1 MTVNQITAGLIRQG
15 AQLRAEGDQLT
26 IRVPK
31 GAAIPQRERLAGHKE
46 EILALLRKLSA
57 GSVSVQ
63 PLSLGQKALWFLYQL
78 APNSVAYNIE
88 SAARITTDLNIE
100 RLRESFQAV
109 TNRHACLRTTF
120 IAIEGEPVQVVHDSA
135 KVEFE
140 VTQTPGW
147 SMDRI
152 RERIELA
159 VDRPFDLERGPV
171 LRMNLLVRSA
181 KEHFVILTIHH
192 IVADLL
198 SLDVINSDL
207 YRLYYEE
214 PSAVSTLPSLTSQYS
229 DYVRWQIEMLS
240 GLRGEQL
247 WAYWQ
252 KQLSGELPLLN
263 LQTDRPRPGVQTYSG
278 STHCFELNE
287 ALTRS
292 LKEVAKT
299 ERATLYVT
307 ALAAYCALLHRYT
320 GQDDILLGSPM
331 AGRSQPEFDGI
342 VGYFVNPVVMRANF
356 SGNPTFRALLCQVRA
371 MVLSALEHADYP
383 FGLLVERLHPVR
395 DPSRS
400 PIFQSAF
407 VWSNFRPKPGRQD
420 APSSS
425 VSDKVSTQIA
435 SPQLELEPIA
445 GGQRGSEFDLVL
457 TIFEEPKSLTVQW
470 RYNTDL
476 FDAGSV
482 IRMTSHFRNLLEGIT
497 ANPDRHLSEF
507 SLLTE
512 PERHQ
517 LLVDWN
523 DTKRDY
529 PKEKCLHELIE
540 AQAERTPDAVA
551 VVFEDKELTY
561 RELNARANQL
571 AHYLKSVGV
580 VPDMLIG
587 VYLERSIE
595 MVVALLGILKAG
607 GAYVP
612 LDPTYPI
619 ERLSVMV
626 EDAQLSIIVTQ
637 PELIEKLPAHEAQ
650 LIALTPYW
658 SQFCGESEENPTP
671 NTDASNLAYVIYTSG
686 STGKPKGVQIPRSA
700 LSNFLHSMSERP
712 GITSQDTLLAVTTL
726 SFDIAGLEIHLPL
739 SLGARVVL
747 MRREN
752 AADGGKLAERIKN
765 SGATIMQAT
774 PATWR
779 LLLES
784 GWQGNKQLKIL
795 CGGEALPRE
804 LANQLIEKSASLWNM
819 YGPTETTIWSTVH
832 QVSSTEGPVLVGRPI
847 ANTRIYILDRYMQ
860 PTPIGVPGELCI
872 GGTGVARG
880 YLNRSE
886 LTEEKFIADP
896 FSQEPGARIYR
907 TGDRARYLADGNI
920 ELLGRIDHQVKV
932 RGFRIELGEIEA
944 VLREHPAL
952 RDAVVLAREDVPG
965 DKRLVGYVV
974 AADTPPTTGEL
985 RSFLQQK
992 LPDYMVPG
1000 VFVFLE
1006 ALPLT
1011 PNGKVDRRA
1020 LPVPDMAR
1028 PELESVF
1035 VAPES
1040 GVEKTLA
1047 EIWRAVLGLERVG
1060 IHDNFFD
1067 LGGHSLLLAK
1077 VHSQFQ
1083 AAFGREV
1090 AMIDLFRY
1098 PTISALAKYL
1108 NNAPG
1113 EDSLKESANRAE
1125 RRRSAMQQQQ
1135 LRMQSIA
1142 ETRTALRRG

>member
-1 MTVNQITAGLIRQG
+1 M
-15 AQLRAEGDQLT
+15 D
-26 IRVPK
+26 
-31 GAAIPQRERLAGHKE
+31 KE
-46 EILALLRKLSA
+46 A
-57 GSVSVQ
+57 
-63 PLSLGQKALWFLYQL
+63 
-78 APNSVAYNIE
+78 
-88 SAARITTDLNIE
+88 
-100 RLRESFQAV
+100 
-109 TNRHACLRTTF
+109 
-120 IAIEGEPVQVVHDSA
+120 
-135 KVEFE
+135 
-140 VTQTPGW
+140 
-147 SMDRI
+147 
-152 RERIELA
+152 
-159 VDRPFDLERGPV
+159 DRPFDLERGPV
-171 LRMNLLVRSA
+171 LRAHLFVRSTN
-181 KEHFVILTIHH
+181 EHFLLITAHH
-192 IVADLL
+192 IAVDAMSIDVLTHDLRKFYNREPLRPL
-198 SLDVINSDL
+198 SFH
-207 YRLYYEE
+207 
-214 PSAVSTLPSLTSQYS
+214 YS
-229 DYVRWQIEMLS
+229 DYVRWQVEMLAS
-240 GLRGEQL
+240 PRGDQL
-247 WAYWQ
+247 WQHWQ
-252 KQLSGELPLLN
+252 KQLSGELPVLN
-263 LQTDRPRPGVQTYSG
+263 LPTDRRRPAVQTYRG
-278 STHCFELNE
+278 ATHSFVLNE
-287 ALTRS
+287 DLTRS
-292 LKEVAKT
+292 LKEVAKDNH
-299 ERATLYVT
+299 ATLYMT
-307 ALAAYCALLHRYT
+307 LLAVFQVLLYRYT
-320 GQDDILLGSPM
+320 GQEDISVGSPM
-331 AGRSQPEFDGI
+331 ASRSQGDFTGI
-342 VGYFVNPVVMRANF
+342 VGYFVNPVVMRVNL
-356 SGNPTFRALLCQVRA
+356 SGNPTFKAFLTHVRQT
-371 MVLSALEHADYP
+371 VLAVFELADYP
-383 FGLLVERLHPVR
+383 FPLLVERLHPDR

-400 PIFQSAF
+400 PLFQSAF
-407 VWSNFRPKPGRQD
+407 AWINYRQKSGIEEVPSFKSNQTTPQIDSPK
-420 APSSS
+420 
-425 VSDKVSTQIA
+425 
-435 SPQLELEPIA
+435 LELELIG
-445 GGQRGSEFDLVL
+445 GGQRGSEFDLVIS
-457 TIFEEPKSLTVQW
+457 IFEEEKSLAVQW

-476 FDAGSV
+476 FEATTIVRMAGHFETLLKCIVANPEQRISV
-482 IRMTSHFRNLLEGIT
+482 IPMMTT
-497 ANPDRHLSEF
+497 
-507 SLLTE
+507 T
-512 PERHQ
+512 ERHQ
-517 LLVDWN
+517 LLVEWN
-523 DTKRDY
+523 DSKRDY
-529 PKEKCLHELIE
+529 RKESCIHELIE
-540 AQAERTPDAVA
+540 AQAELTPDAVA
-551 VVFEDKELTY
+551 IIFEERQLTY
-561 RELNARANQL
+561 GELNTRANQL
-571 AHYLKSVGV
+571 ARHLRKLGV

-747 MRREN
+747 IRHES
-752 AADGGKLAERIKN
+752 AADASQLAEKIKN
-765 SGATIMQAT
+765 SGATLMQAT

-847 ANTRIYILDRYMQ
+847 ANTRIYIIDRYMQ

-1108 NNAPG
+1108 NNAPE

-1142 ETRTALRRG
+1142 ERRTALRRG

>member
-1 MTVNQITAGLIRQG
+1 
-15 AQLRAEGDQLT
+15 
-26 IRVPK
+26 
-31 GAAIPQRERLAGHKE
+31 
-46 EILALLRKLSA
+46 
-57 GSVSVQ
+57 
-63 PLSLGQKALWFLYQL
+63 
-78 APNSVAYNIE
+78 
-88 SAARITTDLNIE
+88 
-100 RLRESFQAV
+100 
-109 TNRHACLRTTF
+109 
-120 IAIEGEPVQVVHDSA
+120 
-135 KVEFE
+135 
-140 VTQTPGW
+140 
-147 SMDRI
+147 
-152 RERIELA
+152 
-159 VDRPFDLERGPV
+159 
-171 LRMNLLVRSA
+171 
-181 KEHFVILTIHH
+181 
-192 IVADLL
+192 
-198 SLDVINSDL
+198 
-207 YRLYYEE
+207 
-214 PSAVSTLPSLTSQYS
+214 
-229 DYVRWQIEMLS
+229 
-240 GLRGEQL
+240 
-247 WAYWQ
+247 
-252 KQLSGELPLLN
+252 
-263 LQTDRPRPGVQTYSG
+263 
-278 STHCFELNE
+278 
-287 ALTRS
+287 
-292 LKEVAKT
+292 
-299 ERATLYVT
+299 
-307 ALAAYCALLHRYT
+307 
-320 GQDDILLGSPM
+320 
-331 AGRSQPEFDGI
+331 
-342 VGYFVNPVVMRANF
+342 
-356 SGNPTFRALLCQVRA
+356 
-371 MVLSALEHADYP
+371 
-383 FGLLVERLHPVR
+383 
-395 DPSRS
+395 
-400 PIFQSAF
+400 
-407 VWSNFRPKPGRQD
+407 
-420 APSSS
+420 
-425 VSDKVSTQIA
+425 
-435 SPQLELEPIA
+435 
-445 GGQRGSEFDLVL
+445 
-457 TIFEEPKSLTVQW
+457 
-470 RYNTDL
+470 
-476 FDAGSV
+476 
-482 IRMTSHFRNLLEGIT
+482 
-497 ANPDRHLSEF
+497 
-507 SLLTE
+507 
-512 PERHQ
+512 
-517 LLVDWN
+517 
-523 DTKRDY
+523 
-529 PKEKCLHELIE
+529 
-540 AQAERTPDAVA
+540 
-551 VVFEDKELTY
+551 
-561 RELNARANQL
+561 
-571 AHYLKSVGV
+571 
-580 VPDMLIG
+580 
-587 VYLERSIE
+587 
-595 MVVALLGILKAG
+595 
-607 GAYVP
+607 
-612 LDPTYPI
+612 
-619 ERLSVMV
+619 
-626 EDAQLSIIVTQ
+626 
-637 PELIEKLPAHEAQ
+637 
-650 LIALTPYW
+650 
-658 SQFCGESEENPTP
+658 
-671 NTDASNLAYVIYTSG
+671 
-686 STGKPKGVQIPRSA
+686 
-700 LSNFLHSMSERP
+700 
-712 GITSQDTLLAVTTL
+712 
-726 SFDIAGLEIHLPL
+726 
-739 SLGARVVL
+739 

-752 AADGGKLAERIKN
+752 AADAGKLAEKIKN

-1108 NNAPG
+1108 NNAPE

-1142 ETRTALRRG
+1142 ERRTALRRG